1 MPFVILPTNSASGG
15 YDITNSLRF
24 NSSSSDNLSRTPAS
38 ASNRKT
44 WTWSGWV
51 KRSALSS
58 SSTYEVFCGDN
69 GATSFTAIRFASD
82 QIYAQDYVS
91 GSKNNI
97 WGTNAVYRDPSAWYH
112 IVVKYDT
119 TQASSTNA
127 VLIYINN
134 NSQTLTFDTAGLGA
148 YVQNYD
154 GIINSTNP
162 QKIGE
167 KASTNYF
174 AGYMSEINF
183 IDGQA
188 LTPSSFGETDEDT
201 GIWKPKAYTG
211 TYGTNGFYLQ
221 FKNSAS
227 LGTDSSGNGNNFTVN
242 NLTSIDQT
250 TDTPTNNF
258 ATLNPLSKVS
268 SSTLTEGNL
277 KESKSNK
284 GGVVSTLAV
293 NKGKWY
299 CEVKI
304 DTVGTDP
311 QIGIYAVDAGTVG
324 YQTTYLGVDA
334 YSMGYLVNDAY
345 VIGYNAVTANS
356 YGSAFSNGDIM
367 IIALDMD
374 NKKMWF
380 GKNGTWFS
388 SGNPATGANPVQSI
402 SAFPADVTNNFQ
414 AFATGSNLASDNA
427 VYSFNFGN
435 PSFTISSGNADGAGF
450 GNFEYAVP
458 SGFYAL
464 CTKNLATF
472 G

>member
-1 MPFVILPTNSASGG
+1 MPLILGANSLAGG
-15 YDITNSLRF
+15 YQVKNSLRF
-24 NSSSSDNLSRTPAS
+24 NSGSSDNLSRTPAS

-44 WTWSGWV
+44 WTWSGWI

-82 QIYAQDYVS
+82 QIYVQDFVS

-97 WGTNAVYRDPSAWYH
+97 WITNAVYRDPSAWYH
-112 IVVKYDT
+112 LVVKYDT

-211 TYGTNGFYLQ
+211 TFGTNGFYLD
-221 FKNSAS
+221 FEDSAN
-227 LGTDSSGNGNNFTVN
+227 LGNDMSGNNNDFTVN

-258 ATLNPLSKVS
+258 CTLNPLNPYSG
-268 SSTLTEGNL
+268 TLSEGNL
-277 KESKSNK
+277 KKEQSSYDINAR
-284 GGVVSTLAV
+284 GTFGLTA
-293 NKGKWY
+293 GKWY
-299 CEVKI
+299 WEVKMS
-304 DTVGTDP
+304 TTHGEYGVCEQNKAGQSDP
-311 QIGIYAVDAGTVG
+311 QGNFPFYFV
-324 YQTTYLGVDA
+324 Y
-334 YSMGYLVNDAY
+334 
-345 VIGYNAVTANS
+345 
-356 YGSAFSNGDIM
+356 SNGSGGLVVWNNATSGSNVTINSGYTNFSANAICM
-367 IIALDMD
+367 IAYDAD
-374 NKKMWF
+374 N
-380 GKNGTWFS
+380 GRLYAGLNGTWYNS
-388 SGNPATGANPVQSI
+388 ANPASGTGYLI
-402 SAFPADVTNNFQ
+402 SGITTQFNGTIVPF
-414 AFATGSNLASDNA
+414 FGSGDTASRNDQI
-427 VYSFNFGN
+427 NFGS
-435 PSFTISSGNADGAGF
+435 PPFTIASGNADANGY

-458 SGFYAL
+458 SGYYAL
-464 CTKNLATF
+464 CTKNLAQF